1 MERERMRDDKGRFT
15 SGRKLTVP
23 SSEPVQGPRKI
34 HESPKLTFPE
44 PAKVDTPTVEEHI
57 LYMID
62 RQNRMERLSRNSEYA
77 EVRIESDTP
86 IGINLSGDWQYG
98 SAGTDYETL
107 QKHFDI
113 VQSNPNLYM
122 TALSNT
128 IDGFIWPGGIWS
140 ELEHIEQQVE
150 FAAQFGKE
158 WRDKLLAVVGSRCH
172 DWTKDKG
179 GISPQE
185 IAFRENVDNGM
196 PFFQHG
202 GMLTVKLN
210 DIDYKIAMEHKSR
223 FNSSLNVT
231 NANKRVLD
239 MRWPSADVVAI
250 AHHHVAAIE
259 HTTRWEGPDRRD
271 VVLART
277 GTYKI
282 DDDFSKDLGI
292 GTGQMGGVTV
302 VLDPEEKRITPF
314 LKLETANEYINL
326 KRGAI

>member
-1 MERERMRDDKGRFT
+1 MKERMNNSDDT
-15 SGRKLTVP
+15 RKLKT
-23 SSEPVQGPRKI
+23 SEPDPTLGLLQE
-34 HESPKLTFPE
+34 HDDPKLTFPE
-44 PAKVDTPTVEEHI
+44 PAKLETPTVEEHI
-57 LYMID
+57 LYMRE
-62 RQNRMERLSRNSEYA
+62 RQARMERLSRNSEYA
-77 EVRIESDTP
+77 EVKIESDTP

-98 SAGTDYETL
+98 SAETDYETL
-107 QKHFDI
+107 HKHFNI
-113 VQSNPNLYM
+113 VQENPNLYM

-128 IDGFIWPGGIWS
+128 IDGFIWPGGMWS
-140 ELEHIEQQVE
+140 ELEHLEQQVE
-150 FAAQFGKE
+150 FAAQFGRE

-202 GMLTVKLN
+202 GVLNVKLN
-210 DIDYKIAMEHKSR
+210 DIDYKIAMMHKSR
-223 FNSSLNVT
+223 FHSSLNVT

-259 HTTRWEGPDRRD
+259 HAVRWEGPDRRD

-282 DDDFSKDLGI
+282 EDSFSKDLGI

-302 VLDPEEKRITPF
+302 VLDPREKQVTPF

-326 KRGAI
+326 KRGAV